1 MILNNLPIFYRDHYF
16 WRHKKAESFDLFS
29 LDKQEIMKRKQ
40 TWRSQQPGTIGSL
53 TPSTTRTNR
62 HWRALGSDS
71 SWCTAIHVKY
81 TMCNVRSKLLTY
93 GMSFIFR
100 SHPIK
105 TSLAEEYVDLLNENV
120 GSPCYGGYKELCR
133 VLHKYCK
140 TSDRILATG
149 CTCAPDQ
156 GRDSSLIEDLYDA
169 GFVAVTGVDNT
180 ESDVYSSRERNKHRR
195 PEIGHAVGHISNL
208 KVSKVVNWLIILQ
221 EPNLAS
227 STWVHGWQGLKV
239 VGSASVNSSAKL
251 ANAPP
256 PGLRGYWS
264 FL

>member
-1 MILNNLPIFYRDHYF
+1 
-16 WRHKKAESFDLFS
+16 
-29 LDKQEIMKRKQ
+29 
-40 TWRSQQPGTIGSL
+40 
-53 TPSTTRTNR
+53 
-62 HWRALGSDS
+62 
-71 SWCTAIHVKY
+71 
-81 TMCNVRSKLLTY
+81 
-93 GMSFIFR
+93 MSFIFR

-140 TSDRILATG
+140 TSDRILAIG

-208 KVSKVVNWLIILQ
+208 KVSKVVNITDLLSYKSLTPGGGGGTAIY
-221 EPNLAS
+221 
-227 STWVHGWQGLKV
+227 GLYRYV
-239 VGSASVNSSAKL
+239 PL
-251 ANAPP
+251 
-256 PGLRGYWS
+256 
-264 FL
+264 